1 MSQTY
6 LIGLDFDNTLI
17 SYDKLFFACALESG
31 LIPSSMAADKLAIRD
46 HLRRTDR
53 EEAWTRLQ
61 GEVYGARIMEA
72 PAFEGMFEALS
83 ALRDD
88 GLAMCLVSHKTRE
101 PYLGQDHD
109 LRSAAH
115 NWLEEHGFFDE
126 EGLGWTPDQV
136 FFESTKTEK
145 VARITSLGCSHFVDD
160 LPEILEMLPDTITR
174 VLFVPNGEPRAVN
187 DWLTLQEWAQL
198 PELLR

>member
-1 MSQTY
+1 MKRRP
-6 LIGLDFDNTLI
+6 LIGFDFDNTLI
-17 SYDKLFFACALESG
+17 SYDQLFFACALESG
-31 LIPSSMAADKLAIRD
+31 LIPSSLAADKSAIRD

-61 GEVYGARIMEA
+61 GEVYGVRIMEA
-72 PAFEGMFEALS
+72 PAFAGMFEALS
-83 ALRDD
+83 TLRDD
-88 GLAMCLVSHKTRE
+88 GLAMCLVSHKTRA
-101 PYLGQDHD
+101 PYLGQDYD

-145 VARITSLGCSHFVDD
+145 VARIMSLGCSHFVDD

-174 VLFVPNGEPRAVN
+174 FLFAPNSEARAARG
-187 DWLTLQEWAQL
+187 WLTLQEWAQL